1 MSKAMESIQ
10 HLIEEAKLRAVWW
23 TLCIFA
29 VSYFLTHSSKSMLM
43 NIPIAILLISGLRLL
58 LNEVEF
64 RWKVRNNRTASYLS
78 HLQNK
83 QLSVNDS
90 RLTTPAPPKKW
101 KRKIDSPL
109 VEAAIED
116 FVNKLLHDFVTDLWY
131 SGITPDREAPELMH
145 AITMDFLGEVSARIK
160 ESNLVDLLT
169 RDVANL
175 IGEHLDLFRR
185 NQDTIGADVMGTL
198 SSEERDER
206 LKHHLLASK
215 ELHPAL
221 ISPESEYKVLQ
232 RLMSGVLVVVLR
244 SREAQC
250 PLVRCITRELL
261 TCLVVQPL
269 MNFASPLYINELI
282 EYIVLAYNKKESRES
297 SSDQSSNMGGHNP
310 EHQVSSE
317 LGQSSESNLRKIPS
331 LNNEETSN
339 SDDSLSSTTEDEIT
353 HMRHGE
359 WAKPFEAATQRGADV
374 LMPETLENMLTSGIN
389 YKNKIQK
396 KAALGVPDYLSGPY
410 ELVTEVP
417 KQKPG
422 NYPQIE
428 ENVSMQLPPK
438 QKPMQESYSTG
449 LNIDALSHSQEHNME
464 VVPKGTPS
472 VHEVE
477 NRNEIIMPNS
487 TPAFTVQSNL
497 EDMYTSE
504 GSTPIIDEFYSADGK
519 KVNVHNLMSKMDI
532 VLRCEGLHASKLRCQ
547 VNGAYFQKL
556 GSKSFAVYLIAVTD
570 ADGITWFVKRRYR
583 NFVRLHRHLKD
594 IPNYTLHLPPKG
606 IFSSSTDDVRHRCI
620 QLDKYLQDL
629 LSIANVAEQHE
640 VWDFLCAS
648 SNNYSFEESSSVM
661 KPLTVNMDDA
671 VDDILYQSKGVSDG
685 LMSKVS
691 RSPSSSVQQG
701 SFVTSKNLAWNVDDI
716 NKLAIRRP
724 SMSESAD
731 SFSDND
737 AGDKD
742 LNLWDQDV
750 EAASQSRGWNS
761 DRESTSKGLPQ
772 KVVKHDTYD
781 MNFHSDEIQ
790 QSLWL
795 KSTSN
800 SDRYLE
806 SNLATTYIRQ
816 DALTGVPTEWIPPK
830 LSVPVLELVDNVFQ
844 LKQRGWLRR
853 QVLWISKQILQFVME
868 DAIDDWLLRKIRRLR
883 RDDVVAQGIRAV
895 QDILW
900 PEGTFF
906 RKLGAQ
912 KKNLKATQKSPQAT
926 KQPGGMRTTQSRSF
940 ERQLE
945 AARRASYVKKM
956 LLNGAPT
963 TLVSLIGQKQYR
975 QCTGDLYYFLQS
987 TVCLKQLSYGILELV
1002 LLSIFPEL
1010 RELVLDIHEQ
1020 SQSQPV

>member
-43 NIPIAILLISGLRLL
+43 NIPIAILLISGLRIL

-64 RWKVRNNRTASYLS
+64 QWKVRNNRTASYLS
-78 HLQNK
+78 HLENK

-90 RLTTPAPPKKW
+90 RLTTPPPPKKW
-101 KRKIDSPL
+101 RKIDSPL

-116 FVNKLLHDFVTDLWY
+116 FVNKLLHDFVTDFWY

-145 AITMDFLGEVSARIK
+145 AIIMDFLGEVSARIK

-169 RDVANL
+169 RDVVNL

-185 NQDTIGADVMGTL
+185 NQDTIGADVMVTL

-206 LKHHLLASK
+206 LRHHLLASK

-221 ISPESEYKVLQ
+221 ISPDSEYKVLQ
-232 RLMSGVLVVVLR
+232 RLMSGVLAVVLR
-244 SREAQC
+244 PREAQC

-269 MNFASPLYINELI
+269 MNFASPSYINELI
-282 EYIVLAYNKKESRES
+282 EYIVLAYNNEESRES
-297 SSDQSSNMGGHNP
+297 SSDNP

-317 LGQSSESNLRKIPS
+317 LGQSNESNLRKIPS
-331 LNNEETSN
+331 LNNQETSL
-339 SDDSLSSTTEDEIT
+339 SLARLDHDKVPYETGSSGDSLSSMTEGEPT
-353 HMRHGE
+353 HIRHGE
-359 WAKPFEAATQRGADV
+359 WAKPFEDATQRRTDV
-374 LMPETLENMLTSGIN
+374 PMPETLENVLTIGIN
-389 YKNKIQK
+389 NKNKIQK
-396 KAALGVPDYLSGPY
+396 KAALGVQDYLSGPY
-410 ELVTEVP
+410 EL
-417 KQKPG
+417 
-422 NYPQIE
+422 
-428 ENVSMQLPPK
+428 
-438 QKPMQESYSTG
+438 ESYSTG
-449 LNIDALSHSQEHNME
+449 LNIDA
-464 VVPKGTPS
+464 S
-472 VHEVE
+472 VHEVDNAAVISHE
-477 NRNEIIMPNS
+477 NGNELS
-487 TPAFTVQSNL
+487 SVTPAFTVQSNL

-504 GSTPIIDEFYSADGK
+504 GSTPIIDEFYNADGK
-519 KVNVHNLMSKMDI
+519 KLNVHNLMSKMDI
-532 VLRCEGLHASKLRCQ
+532 ELRCEGLHASKLRCQ

-570 ADGITWFVKRRYR
+570 ADGTTWFVKRRYR

-594 IPNYTLHLPPKG
+594 IPNYTLHLPPKRM
-606 IFSSSTDDVRHRCI
+606 FSSSTEDVVHQRCI

-671 VDDILYQSKGVSDG
+671 VDDILCQSKGVSDG
-685 LMSKVS
+685 LRSKVAG
-691 RSPSSSVQQG
+691 SPSSSVEQ
-701 SFVTSKNLAWNVDDI
+701 
-716 NKLAIRRP
+716 
-724 SMSESAD
+724 
-731 SFSDND
+731 
-737 AGDKD
+737 
-742 LNLWDQDV
+742 
-750 EAASQSRGWNS
+750 EAASQSRGWIS
-761 DRESTSKGLPQ
+761 DHESTSKGLPQ
-772 KVVKHDTYD
+772 KVVKHDTDD
-781 MNFHSDEIQ
+781 MNFHSDERR
-790 QSLWL
+790 SLWL

-800 SDRYLE
+800 SDRYIE
-806 SNLATTYIRQ
+806 SNLATTYIHQ
-816 DALTGVPTEWIPPK
+816 DSLTGVPPEWMSPK
-830 LSVPVLELVDNVFQ
+830 LSVPVLDLVDNVFQ

-868 DAIDDWLLRKIRRLR
+868 DAIDDWLLRKIRRLC

-912 KKNLKATQKSPQAT
+912 RNTLKDTQKSPQAT
-926 KQPGGMRTTQSRSF
+926 KQPGGMSTTQSRSF

-945 AARRASYVKKM
+945 AARRASYVKK
-956 LLNGAPT
+956 LLFDGAPT

-975 QCTGDLYYFLQS
+975 QCTGDLYYFLQCCFSGIKSCCFNDLQS

-1020 SQSQPV
+1020 SRYQPV

>member
-1 MSKAMESIQ
+1 
-10 HLIEEAKLRAVWW
+10 
-23 TLCIFA
+23 
-29 VSYFLTHSSKSMLM
+29 
-43 NIPIAILLISGLRLL
+43 
-58 LNEVEF
+58 
-64 RWKVRNNRTASYLS
+64 
-78 HLQNK
+78 
-83 QLSVNDS
+83 
-90 RLTTPAPPKKW
+90 
-101 KRKIDSPL
+101 
-109 VEAAIED
+109 
-116 FVNKLLHDFVTDLWY
+116 
-131 SGITPDREAPELMH
+131 MH
-145 AITMDFLGEVSARIK
+145 AIIMDFLGEVSARIK

-175 IGEHLDLFRR
+175 IGENLDLFRR
-185 NQDTIGADVMGTL
+185 NQDIIGADVMGTL

-232 RLMSGVLVVVLR
+232 RLISGVLAVVLR
-244 SREAQC
+244 PREAQC

-261 TCLVVQPL
+261 TFNVY
-269 MNFASPLYINELI
+269 F
-282 EYIVLAYNKKESRES
+282 LAYNKESRE
-297 SSDQSSNMGGHNP
+297 SSNMGGHNP

-317 LGQSSESNLRKIPS
+317 LGQISESNLRKIPS
-331 LNNEETSN
+331 LNKEETSLSLARLDHDKVLETGS
-339 SDDSLSSTTEDEIT
+339 SDDSLSSTTEDELT
-353 HMRHGE
+353 HMQHSE
-359 WAKPFEAATQRGADV
+359 WAKPFEAATQRVTDV

-396 KAALGVPDYLSGPY
+396 KASLGVQASEVPNYLSGPY

-428 ENVSMQLPPK
+428 ENVSMQ
-438 QKPMQESYSTG
+438 ESYSTG
-449 LNIDALSHSQEHNME
+449 FNIDALSHSQEHNME

-477 NRNEIIMPNS
+477 NGNELIISNS

-519 KVNVHNLMSKMDI
+519 KLNVHNLMSKMDI

-547 VNGAYFQKL
+547 VYGAYFEKL
-556 GSKSFAVYLIAVTD
+556 GSKSFAIYLIAVTD
-570 ADGITWFVKRRYR
+570 ADGTTWFVKR
-583 NFVRLHRHLKD
+583 RHLKD
-594 IPNYTLHLPPKG
+594 IPNYTLHLPPKR
-606 IFSSSTDDVRHRCI
+606 IFSSSTEDVVHQRCI

-648 SNNYSFEESSSVM
+648 SNFFINEELLLKETSSVM
-661 KPLTVNMDDA
+661 KPLTVYMDDA

-685 LMSKVS
+685 LMSKVAG
-691 RSPSSSVQQG
+691 SPSSSVQQG
-701 SFVTSKNLAWNVDDI
+701 SFVTSKNLSWNVDDI

-742 LNLWDQDV
+742 IKIQANLEGGIRTMNQP
-750 EAASQSRGWNS
+750 QRGYH
-761 DRESTSKGLPQ
+761 R
-772 KVVKHDTYD
+772 
-781 MNFHSDEIQ
+781 
-790 QSLWL
+790 
-795 KSTSN
+795 
-800 SDRYLE
+800 RYLE
-806 SNLATTYIRQ
+806 SNLATPYIRQ
-816 DALTGVPTEWIPPK
+816 DALTGVPPEWMPPK
-830 LSVPVLELVDNVFQ
+830 LSVPGLDLVDNVFQ

-868 DAIDDWLLRKIRRLR
+868 DAIDDWLFRKICRLC
-883 RDDVVAQGIRAV
+883 RDDVVAQGIRAA

-912 KKNLKATQKSPQAT
+912 KKALKATKKSPQAT

-945 AARRASYVKKM
+945 AARRASYMKKM
-956 LLNGAPT
+956 LLDGAPT
-963 TLVSLIGQKQYR
+963 TFVSLIGQKQYR

-1020 SQSQPV
+1020 SRSQPAALLELKKLPSRKRVEQDLISHGEAGCNVR